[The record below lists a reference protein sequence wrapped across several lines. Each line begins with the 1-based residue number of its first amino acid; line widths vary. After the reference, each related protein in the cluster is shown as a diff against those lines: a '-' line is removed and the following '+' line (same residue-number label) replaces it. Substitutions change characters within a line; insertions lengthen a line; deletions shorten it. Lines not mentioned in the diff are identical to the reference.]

1 MVFHLYPGPDTFLT
15 SLPPI
20 TPLLCF
26 WSTSSFLICSPDTS
40 NMLQAAWIFMLAV
53 TNFRKTVPQGPQAHS
68 SQHFNLFCRTFA
80 YQIYPFFSMHMCTA
94 THSTP
99 YFLFLHLSLISFIL
113 PYLVLLMMVSVIFFN
128 LSCFPKLLIS
138 NF

>member
-1 MVFHLYPGPDTFLT
+1 
-15 SLPPI
+15 
-20 TPLLCF
+20 
-26 WSTSSFLICSPDTS
+26 
-40 NMLQAAWIFMLAV
+40 
-53 TNFRKTVPQGPQAHS
+53 
-68 SQHFNLFCRTFA
+68 
-80 YQIYPFFSMHMCTA
+80 MHMCTA